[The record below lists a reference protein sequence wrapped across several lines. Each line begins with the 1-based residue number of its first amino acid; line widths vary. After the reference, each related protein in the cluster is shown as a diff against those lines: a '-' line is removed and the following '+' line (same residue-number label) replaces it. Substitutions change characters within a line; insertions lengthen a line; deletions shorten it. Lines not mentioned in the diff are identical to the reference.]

1 MLNIDK
7 LKTKEWNDSYERGEN
22 HFFKPC
28 AELVCFVSHYL
39 RRRISWAEFEDVL
52 PGAQGNRVLD
62 VGCGIGRNLIF
73 GAEWGFEMY
82 GNDLSSR
89 AVEIAREGLGKK
101 KTPNAKD
108 CVIAGDIR
116 SLPWGDKFFA
126 HAFSDRTLDSMRFEF
141 AQEALSEIARV
152 VKPGGYFYCSL
163 ISGDQSGYDPNF
175 CGEEVVADGNEI
187 GTFRSFFNRTKVGR
201 LVEPLFEILSCRI
214 HRTSD
219 SMDGTHR
226 GIWHVISRRRQL

>member
-28 AELVCFVSHYL
+28 DELVRFVSHYL
-39 RRRISWAEFEDVL
+39 RRRISWSHFVDVL
-52 PGAQGNRVLD
+52 PGAKDSRVLD

-73 GAEWGFEMY
+73 GSEWGFEMY
-82 GNDLSSR
+82 GNDLSAK
-89 AVEIAREGLGKK
+89 AVEIACEWLEKK
-101 KTPNAKD
+101 ATPDTKD
-108 CVIAGDIR
+108 RVIAVDIR
-116 SLPWGDKFFA
+116 NLPWEDKFFD
-126 HAFSDRTLDSMRFEF
+126 HAFSDRALDSMRFEF

-175 CGEEVVADGNEI
+175 NGEEVVADGHEV

-201 LVEPLFEILSCRI
+201 LVEPLFETLSCRL
-214 HRTSD
+214 HRTID
-219 SMDGTHR
+219 PKEGTHQ
-226 GIWHVISRRRQL
+226 GIWYVVSRRRQL